1 MANTFT
7 KFDKGL
13 VLIPSTAPTI
23 VENGELQYRSSDD
36 RILATYAGVSGQ
48 VVIDNASQ
56 TLTNKAITD
65 AGNTSITGTLVATGG
80 VTANTLTATGLI
92 SAKAALAVTGGLS
105 VTGGGVTFYNDS
117 DVTFLAGVTASTG
130 MYVDGAALIAASG
143 ISSSG
148 DITALGLV
156 SASALTTAG
165 TLTAGSGQINGSM
178 TVTGALSVT
187 GALAAST
194 LALQGAADLTAI
206 STPSTPAASHYKI
219 YPKSDGKLRILDS
232 SGNEKLVGS
241 PQGSGTLRWVVDVD
255 SPLYQQEMQND
266 VYLYQSGSGTQHL
279 YAYFKVPTEYVSGS
293 QIRLKMPMYAPAT
306 AGTILL
312 KTVASLVRPGVDAVS
327 SVTNQRTSTNSSTT
341 LASGSANV
349 PVYNTFDLTDTSGQ
363 INAVAVSADYM
374 IRVDLMR
381 GSDTCADDL
390 RAVVYSTEIL
400 FG

>member
-13 VLIPSTAPTI
+13 VLIPSTAPTS

-56 TLTNKAITD
+56 TLTNKALSG
-65 AGNTSITGTLVATGG
+65 AGNTSISGTLVATGG
-80 VTANTLTATGLI
+80 VTANTLSVTGLI
-92 SAKAALAVTGGLS
+92 SARGALAVTGGMT
-105 VTGGGVTFYNDS
+105 VTGGGVTFYNDA

-156 SASALTTAG
+156 SASALTTTG
-165 TLTAGSGQINGSM
+165 TLTAASGQINGGM
-178 TVTGALSVT
+178 TVT

-206 STPSTPAASHYKI
+206 ATPSTPAASHYKI

-232 SGNEKLVGS
+232 AGNEKLVGS